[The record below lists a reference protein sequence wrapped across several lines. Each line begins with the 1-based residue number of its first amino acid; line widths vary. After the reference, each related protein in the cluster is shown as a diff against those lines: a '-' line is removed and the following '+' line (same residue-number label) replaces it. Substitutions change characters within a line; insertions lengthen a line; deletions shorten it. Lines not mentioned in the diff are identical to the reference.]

1 MIPTLQGNVVLFFNH
16 RGVEVERFWNME
28 EFISW
33 IWNIKG
39 FWVNKQKSKC
49 IANLQVSGSWSN
61 LTCKFVNALQGIE
74 VIDGKLWLVEVRVA
88 SLTISVNYEL
98 LQLELS
104 RFYCT
109 FQASAYVTFL
119 FAHSVNL
126 SPFLLLSLFCNFRL
140 NVKFVR
146 LNA

>member
-1 MIPTLQGNVVLFFNH
+1 MEFFFFNY
-16 RGVEVERFWNME
+16 RGVEVKRFWNME
-28 EFISW
+28 DFLCW

-49 IANLQVSGSWSN
+49 IANLQVSSSWSN
-61 LTCKFVNALQGIE
+61 LTCKFVNALRGIE
-74 VIDGKLWLVEVRVA
+74 VIDEKLWLVEVRVA
-88 SLTISVNYEL
+88 SLTISANYEL
-98 LQLELS
+98 LQPELS

-119 FAHSVNL
+119 FARCVNL
-126 SPFLLLSLFCNFRL
+126 RSFLLLSLFCNFPL

-146 LNA
+146 LNT